1 MSTMTKR
8 RRWSL
13 LVTVGAGLLL
23 ITLDNSI
30 LYTALPTLTE
40 DLQASSTQSLWIINA
55 YPLVMAGL
63 LLGSGTLG
71 DRIGHTRMFVVG
83 LVIFGLASLLAA
95 LAPSP
100 EVLIGARAVLAV
112 GAAAMMPATLAL
124 IRTYF
129 TVERERN
136 LAIAIWGSL
145 SVVGAALGPILGG
158 TLLENF
164 WWGSVFLVN
173 VPVVALALVATW
185 LIRPANDPD
194 PSKRWDAVSS
204 ILVMIGLVGTVVAIK
219 EIGHAPP
226 SVATIVVALLVAA
239 IGFWLFVRRQRR
251 LENPLLEF
259 SIFLNPAFS
268 AGVLAAAFAMFAIG
282 GIQLVT
288 TQRFQQ
294 VVGFSP
300 LEAGLL
306 VAVIAVGSLPTALLG
321 GAFLHRVGLLALI
334 TGGLAVATGGVVVTV
349 VGFQSSFGVL
359 VLGLLVTGAG
369 LGAAMSVAST
379 AIIGNVPVRRAGMAA
394 SLEEV
399 SYEFGS
405 LIAVSVLGSLLTA
418 IYTASVVLPNGAPA
432 AAGDGSRVPIILRR
446 AGSRPSGDGCR
457 SRSCHVGRLHRHH
470 RERAGAPCRHG
481 RFPRRGLLRVR
492 QPHRRVRARKPAH
505 GHLYRQCCPP
515 QRRTGGGW

>member
-40 DLQASSTQSLWIINA
+40 DLEASSTQGLWIINA

-136 LAIAIWGSL
+136 FAIAIWGSL
-145 SVVGAALGPILGG
+145 SVVGSALGPILGG
-158 TLLENF
+158 TLLESF

-306 VAVIAVGSLPTALLG
+306 VAVIAVTNRDFVGLVGNARKRGHGFTLRTGAHQDNLVVRQGTHVAQVNQDAVWNLQVSQVGGNSHITNHGAAHKDYAATVGVCGIENLLHAVNVGGEGRNDNPSFTRCEDVGNDRANLALG
-321 GAFLHRVGLLALI
+321 GNEPGDLGV
-334 TGGLAVATGGVVVTV
+334 GGVNHEQVH
-349 VGFQSSFGVL
+349 
-359 VLGLLVTGAG
+359 
-369 LGAAMSVAST
+369 
-379 AIIGNVPVRRAGMAA
+379 
-394 SLEEV
+394 
-399 SYEFGS
+399 
-405 LIAVSVLGSLLTA
+405 SLLTQSGKRA
-418 IYTASVVLPNGAPA
+418 QVGDPSVHGQLVHFEVTGVQNRSCWG
-432 AAGDGSRVPIILRR
+432 GDGNGQGVW
-446 AGSRPSGDGCR
+446 DG
-457 SRSCHVGRLHRHH
+457 V
-470 RERAGAPCRHG
+470 
-481 RFPRRGLLRVR
+481 VD
-492 QPHRRVRARKPAH
+492 
-505 GHLYRQCCPP
+505 GHKL
-515 QRRTGGGW
+515 T

>member
-1 MSTMTKR
+1 MSAMTKR

-40 DLQASSTQSLWIINA
+40 ELQASNTQNLWIINA

-95 LAPSP
+95 FAPSP
-100 EVLIGARAVLAV
+100 EVLIAARAVLAV

-124 IRTYF
+124 IRTTF

-136 LAIAIWGSL
+136 IAIAVWGSM
-145 SVVGAALGPILGG
+145 SVIGFALGPIIGG
-158 TLLENF
+158 TLLEFF
-164 WWGSVFLVN
+164 WWGSVFLIN
-173 VPVVALALVATW
+173 VPVVVLALVATW
-185 LIRPANDPD
+185 LIRLANDPD
-194 PSKRWDAVSS
+194 PSKRWDAISS
-204 ILVMIGLVGTVVAIK
+204 ILVMIGLVGTVMAIK

-226 SVATIVVALLVAA
+226 SATTIIVALFVAA
-239 IGFWLFVRRQRR
+239 IGFWLFVRRQRGM
-251 LENPLLEF
+251 EQPLLEF
-259 SIFLNPAFS
+259 SIFGNPAFT
-268 AGVLAAAFAMFAIG
+268 AGVLAASFAMFAIG

-294 VVGFSP
+294 VAGFSP

-306 VAVIAVGSLPTALLG
+306 VAAIAVGTLPTALLG
-321 GAFLHRVGLLALI
+321 GAFLHRTGLLALI
-334 TGGLAVATGGVVVTV
+334 TGGLAFATGGVVVTV
-349 VGFQSSFGVL
+349 IGFQSSFGVL
-359 VLGLLVTGAG
+359 ILGLLLTGAG
-369 LGAAMSVAST
+369 IGAALAVAST

-394 SLEEV
+394 SIEEV

-418 IYTASVVLPNGAPA
+418 IYGARVVLPDGAPDAAGNSIAEAQA
-432 AAGDGSRVPIILRR
+432 AAQGDAEILQAAATAFDSAYLVVMLVVAVVLAVGAVITGVLLRR
-446 AGSRPSGDGCR
+446 YLPGTQSQ
-457 SRSCHVGRLHRHH
+457 LHSEH
-470 RERAGAPCRHG
+470 
-481 RFPRRGLLRVR
+481 
-492 QPHRRVRARKPAH
+492 
-505 GHLYRQCCPP
+505 
-515 QRRTGGGW
+515 

>member
-1 MSTMTKR
+1 MSAMTKR

-40 DLQASSTQSLWIINA
+40 ELQASNTQSLWIINA

-136 LAIAIWGSL
+136 FAIAIWGSL
-145 SVVGAALGPILGG
+145 SVVGSALGPILGG
-158 TLLENF
+158 TLLEFF

-306 VAVIAVGSLPTALLG
+306 VAVIAVASLPTALLG

-334 TGGLAVATGGVVVTV
+334 AGGGLAGA
-349 VGFQSSFGVL
+349 VL
-359 VLGLLVTGAG
+359 LGLTAG
-369 LGAAMSVAST
+369 YRVSRITAFLSPAS
-379 AIIGNVPVRRAGMAA
+379 R
-394 SLEEV
+394 
-399 SYEFGS
+399 
-405 LIAVSVLGSLLTA
+405 
-418 IYTASVVLPNGAPA
+418 A
-432 AAGDGSRVPIILRR
+432 AAR
-446 AGSRPSGDGCR
+446 CR
-457 SRSCHVGRLHRHH
+457 SSRS
-470 RERAGAPCRHG
+470 PS
-481 RFPRRGLLRVR
+481 VR
-492 QPHRRVRARKPAH
+492 
-505 GHLYRQCCPP
+505 
-515 QRRTGGGW
+515 

>member
-1 MSTMTKR
+1 MSAMTKR

-40 DLQASSTQSLWIINA
+40 ELQASNTQNLWIINA

-95 LAPSP
+95 FAPSP
-100 EVLIGARAVLAV
+100 EVLIAARAVLAV

-124 IRTYF
+124 IRTTF

-136 LAIAIWGSL
+136 IAIAVWGSM
-145 SVVGAALGPILGG
+145 SVIGFALGPIIGG
-158 TLLENF
+158 TLLEFF
-164 WWGSVFLVN
+164 WWGSVFLIN
-173 VPVVALALVATW
+173 VPVVVLALVATW

-194 PSKRWDAVSS
+194 PSKRWDAISS
-204 ILVMIGLVGTVVAIK
+204 ILVMIGLVGTVMAIK

-226 SVATIVVALLVAA
+226 SATTIIVALLVAA
-239 IGFWLFVRRQRR
+239 IGFWLFVRRQRGM
-251 LENPLLEF
+251 EQPLLEF
-259 SIFLNPAFS
+259 SIFGNPAFT
-268 AGVLAAAFAMFAIG
+268 AGVLAASFAMFAIG

-294 VVGFSP
+294 VAGFSP

-306 VAVIAVGSLPTALLG
+306 VAAIAVGTLPTALLG
-321 GAFLHRVGLLALI
+321 GAFLHRTGLLALI
-334 TGGLAVATGGVVVTV
+334 TGGLAFATGGVVVTV
-349 VGFQSSFGVL
+349 IGFQSSFGVL
-359 VLGLLVTGAG
+359 ILGLLLTGAG
-369 LGAAMSVAST
+369 FGAALAVAST

-394 SLEEV
+394 SIEEV

-418 IYTASVVLPNGAPA
+418 IYSARVVLPDGAPDAAGNSIAEAQA
-432 AAGDGSRVPIILRR
+432 AAQGDAEILQAAATAFDSAYLVVMLVVAVVLAVGAVITGVLLRR
-446 AGSRPSGDGCR
+446 YLPGTQSQ
-457 SRSCHVGRLHRHH
+457 LHSEH
-470 RERAGAPCRHG
+470 
-481 RFPRRGLLRVR
+481 
-492 QPHRRVRARKPAH
+492 
-505 GHLYRQCCPP
+505 
-515 QRRTGGGW
+515 

>member
-1 MSTMTKR
+1 MVVITIPSIWYSYAVHYEGKTRMSTMTKR

-23 ITLDNSI
+23 ITIDNSI

-95 LAPSP
+95 FAPTP
-100 EVLIGARAVLAV
+100 EVLIAARAVLAV

-136 LAIAIWGSL
+136 LAIAVWGSL
-145 SVVGAALGPILGG
+145 SVVGFALGPILGG
-158 TLLENF
+158 TLLEFF

-173 VPVVALALVATW
+173 VPVVVLALVATW

-204 ILVMIGLVGTVVAIK
+204 ILAMIGLVGMMVAIK

-226 SVATIVVALLVAA
+226 STTTIIVALLVAA

-251 LENPLLEF
+251 MEQPLLDF
-259 SIFLNPAFS
+259 SIFRNPAFS
-268 AGVLAAAFAMFAIG
+268 AGVLAATFAMFAIG

-294 VVGFSP
+294 VAGFSP

-306 VAVIAVGSLPTALLG
+306 VAAIAVGSLPTALLG
-321 GAFLHRVGLLALI
+321 GAFLHRIGLLALI
-334 TGGLAVATGGVVVTV
+334 TGGLAFATGGVVVTAI
-349 VGFQSSFGVL
+349 GFQSSLGVL
-359 VLGLLVTGAG
+359 VLGLLLTGAG

-399 SYEFGS
+399 SYEFGA
-405 LIAVSVLGSLLTA
+405 LVAVSVLGSLLTA
-418 IYTASVVLPNGAPA
+418 IYSARVVLPDGAPD
-432 AAGDGSRVPIILRR
+432 AAGDSIAEAQAVAQGDADIIQAAATAFDSAYLVVMLVVAAVLAAGALVTGVLLRR
-446 AGSRPSGDGCR
+446 YLPGTQSQ
-457 SRSCHVGRLHRHH
+457 LHSEH
-470 RERAGAPCRHG
+470 
-481 RFPRRGLLRVR
+481 
-492 QPHRRVRARKPAH
+492 
-505 GHLYRQCCPP
+505 
-515 QRRTGGGW
+515 